1 MSRAYAI
8 ADDAGMRAARA
19 FARVVGVDVGGALNL
34 VGALIKWLSLAF
46 LFPVAVGLIYG
57 DPIWPFL
64 VAGAATAVFGEG
76 LQRATDGKERVGAR
90 EGYLVVSLLWVLV
103 AVFGALP
110 YVLAVPQLSRPVD
123 ALFESMSGFSTTG
136 SSVLVDIPALTHAM
150 LMWRQFTTWIGGVGI
165 IVLFLAVLPRLRI
178 GGRQALFKTE
188 MPGPELP
195 LATTIRAAGRRFIV
209 LYVAITG
216 LEAAILVVFGWT
228 GIDPRMNPFNAVAHA
243 FATIATAGFSPEAR
257 SVEAFAPASQWVIV
271 IFMLVAGTNFALLYA
286 GIVARRAGVFARDE
300 EFRIGLLVVAAA
312 ALIVVV
318 ELLSSGTLHGATA
331 VRAGVFNTVSMLTT
345 TGFATADF
353 NHWTPLTALV
363 LFGVALLG
371 ASAGSTSGSIK
382 LIRHVVIA
390 KMLRR
395 EIDQSV
401 HPHVIAPLRVNGEPI
416 DERALRA
423 IIVFVFLYL
432 GVCAAG
438 ALAVLA
444 DSALQG
450 VDITAFQSLAAS
462 ITTIGGVGPGLGFAG
477 PMGSFAPFTD
487 FSTLVLTMLMY
498 LGRLEIVPVL
508 VLFTAS
514 HWRA

>member
-1 MSRAYAI
+1 M
-8 ADDAGMRAARA
+8 
-19 FARVVGVDVGGALNL
+19 
-34 VGALIKWLSLAF
+34 
-46 LFPVAVGLIYG
+46 
-57 DPIWPFL
+57 
-64 VAGAATAVFGEG
+64 
-76 LQRATDGKERVGAR
+76 
-90 EGYLVVSLLWVLV
+90 
-103 AVFGALP
+103 
-110 YVLAVPQLSRPVD
+110 
-123 ALFESMSGFSTTG
+123 
-136 SSVLVDIPALTHAM
+136 
-150 LMWRQFTTWIGGVGI
+150 
-165 IVLFLAVLPRLRI
+165 
-178 GGRQALFKTE
+178 
-188 MPGPELP
+188 
-195 LATTIRAAGRRFIV
+195 
-209 LYVAITG
+209 
-216 LEAAILVVFGWT
+216 
-228 GIDPRMNPFNAVAHA
+228 
-243 FATIATAGFSPEAR
+243 
-257 SVEAFAPASQWVIV
+257 
-271 IFMLVAGTNFALLYA
+271 
-286 GIVARRAGVFARDE
+286 
-300 EFRIGLLVVAAA
+300 
-312 ALIVVV
+312 V

-432 GVCAAG
+432 GVCATG

-444 DSALQG
+444 DSALRG
-450 VDITAFQSLAAS
+450 VDVTAFQSLAAS

-487 FSTLVLTMLMY
+487 FATLVLTMLMY

>member
-1 MSRAYAI
+1 MIPPVR
-8 ADDAGMRAARA
+8 GTTA
-19 FARVVGVDVGGALNL
+19 FARVVGVDISGAVNL
-34 VGALIKWLSLAF
+34 VGALIKWLGLAF
-46 LFPVAVGLIYG
+46 LLPFAIAVGYG
-57 DPIWPFL
+57 EPVWPFL
-64 VAGAATAVFGEG
+64 VAGGATAGFGLALE
-76 LQRATDGKERVGAR
+76 RATTGKERIGAR
-90 EGYLVVSLLWVLV
+90 EGYLVVSLLWLLV

-110 YVLAVPQLSRPVD
+110 YLLAEPQLARVSD

-136 SSVLVDIPALTHAM
+136 SSVLTDIPALDRSM

-195 LATTIRAAGRRFIV
+195 LATTIRATGRRFIV
-209 LYVAITG
+209 LYVAITA
-216 LEAAILVVFGWT
+216 LQVAILATFGWT
-228 GIDPRMNPFNAVAHA
+228 GVDERMTLYNAVAHSL
-243 FATIATAGFSPEAR
+243 ATVATAGFSTDAR
-257 SVEAFAPASQWVIV
+257 SLEPFAPASQWVIV
-271 IFMLVAGTNFALLYA
+271 VFMLIAGTNFALLYA
-286 GIVARRAGVFARDE
+286 GIVRRRPVLFARDE
-300 EFRIGLLVVAAA
+300 EFRIGLLVVAIAA
-312 ALIVVV
+312 AIVVIDV
-318 ELLSSGTLHGATA
+318 GD

-345 TGFATADF
+345 TGFANADF
-353 NHWTPLTALV
+353 NLWPSLTALV
-363 LFGVALLG
+363 LFGLTLLG

-382 LIRHVVIA
+382 LIRHIVIA

-395 EIDQSV
+395 EIEQSV
-401 HPHVIAPLRVNGEPI
+401 HPHMVAPLRVNGSPV

-444 DSALQG
+444 DSTLQD
-450 VDITAFQSLAAS
+450 VHLTAFQSLAAAL
-462 ITTIGGVGPGLGFAG
+462 TTLGGVGPGLGFAG
-477 PMGSFAPFTD
+477 PMGTFAPFSD
-487 FSTLVLTMLMY
+487 VSTVVLTLLMY
-498 LGRLEIVPVL
+498 LGRLEIIPVL